1 MDFDNYE
8 MKEKEQEQE
17 REQERVREEQEQAE
31 ANQDQEE
38 TNFDDID
45 DVLIDVGG
53 QEDLEDLGDLLD
65 NIGKDTHNVRRAT
78 TNNIK
83 KVFRNVFDISIE
95 KKNGVSSTKVLENT
109 KFIYSRSGKVSIE
122 FKGSRIGWVERNG
135 NVDLFEKKNKKLVNE
150 FRETMDLAKLE
161 YERSPSSLVKNLP
174 EEVVDDVLLSSVE
187 RIEDRVEER
196 TASLSEQ
203 QLREFAGVLNPK
215 GTPEIKIKALEVQAD
230 YWKKVRLEAEEVVK
244 TDGASEYIVEKA
256 KGEASLFDSLEKTAR
271 LQADSERLKNN
282 EKPIHDESLEIINDE
297 IQTNDLSR
305 LERFKEW
312 AKRNLVGISAIAI
325 TIAGIATTVIIA
337 GRSAVKATAK
347 ATGRLAKALV
357 NLGKKLGPLIA
368 PLLNL
373 MAQAI
378 SWGAKGIAFLSKNL
392 WMLVIGFA
400 WFLSKAYSAYV
411 DNKKNKK

>member
-17 REQERVREEQEQAE
+17 QERIREEQELEE
-31 ANQDQEE
+31 ANQDQAE

-45 DVLIDVGG
+45 DVLIDIGA
-53 QEDLEDLGDLLD
+53 LEDRINELD
-65 NIGKDTHNVRRAT
+65 EIPNVGVDVGNIRRAI
-78 TNNIK
+78 TNDIK

-95 KKNGVSSTKVLENT
+95 KKNGTGSKEVLENT
-109 KFIYSRSGKVSIE
+109 KFISNKNGKLSIE
-122 FKGSRIGWVERNG
+122 FKGSRVGWVERNG
-135 NVDLFEKKNKKLVNE
+135 NVDLFENKNKKLVNE
-150 FRETMDLAKLE
+150 FRETMELAKLE
-161 YERSPSSLVKNLP
+161 YEKTPSSLVKDLP
-174 EEVVDDVLLSSVE
+174 EEVVDSVLLNAVE
-187 RIEDRVEER
+187 RIDEEIEER
-196 TASLSEQ
+196 TTSLSDQ

-215 GTPEIKIKALEVQAD
+215 GTPEIKIKALELQDD
-230 YWKKVRLEAEEVVK
+230 YWKKVRLEAEEVVE

-305 LERFKEW
+305 LEKFKEW

-325 TIAGIATTVIIA
+325 TIAVIATTVIIA
-337 GRSAVKATAK
+337 GRSAVKAAGK
-347 ATGRLAKALV
+347 ATGKLAKALV

-392 WMLVIGFA
+392 WMIVVAFS
-400 WFLSKAYSAYV
+400 WFLYNAYR
-411 DNKKNKK
+411 NRK

>member
-1 MDFDNYE
+1 M
-8 MKEKEQEQE
+8 
-17 REQERVREEQEQAE
+17 
-31 ANQDQEE
+31 
-38 TNFDDID
+38 
-45 DVLIDVGG
+45 
-53 QEDLEDLGDLLD
+53 
-65 NIGKDTHNVRRAT
+65 
-78 TNNIK
+78 
-83 KVFRNVFDISIE
+83 FDISIE

-161 YERSPSSLVKNLP
+161 YERSPSSLVKNMP
-174 EEVVDDVLLSSVE
+174 EEVVVSVLESSVE
-187 RIEDRVEER
+187 RIEDEIEER
-196 TASLSEQ
+196 TATLSEQ
-203 QLREFAGVLNPK
+203 QLREFAGILNPK
-215 GTPEIKIKALEVQAD
+215 GTSEIKIKALEVQAD
-230 YWKKVRLEAEEVVK
+230 YLKKVRLEAEEVVK

-256 KGEASLFDSLEKTAR
+256 KGQASLYDSLEKTAR
-271 LQADSERLKNN
+271 LKADSERIKNN

-337 GRSAVKATAK
+337 GRKAVKATGK
-347 ATGRLAKALV
+347 AAGRLAKALV

-392 WMLVIGFA
+392 WMIVIAFA
-400 WFLSKAYSAYV
+400 WFLSKAYN
-411 DNKKNKK
+411 NKK

>member
-17 REQERVREEQEQAE
+17 QEQERVREEQEQAE

-45 DVLIDVGG
+45 DVVVDVGG
-53 QEDLEDLGDLLD
+53 QDENFENLDDLLD
-65 NIGKDTHNVRRAT
+65 DIGKDTHNVRRAT

-95 KKNGVSSTKVLENT
+95 KKNGTGSKEVLENT
-109 KFIYSRSGKVSIE
+109 KFISNKNGKLSIE
-122 FKGSRIGWVERNG
+122 FKGSRVGWVERNG
-135 NVDLFEKKNKKLVNE
+135 NVELFEKKNKKIVNE
-150 FRETMDLAKLE
+150 FRENLELAKLE
-161 YERSPSSLVKNLP
+161 YEKTPSSLVKDLP
-174 EEVVDDVLLSSVE
+174 EEVVDSVLLNAVE
-187 RIEDRVEER
+187 RIDEEIEER
-196 TASLSEQ
+196 TTSLSDQ

-215 GTPEIKIKALEVQAD
+215 GTPEIKIKALELQAD
-230 YWKKVRLEAEEVVK
+230 YWKKVRLEAEEVVE
-244 TDGASEYIVEKA
+244 TDGASDYLVEKA

-282 EKPIHDESLEIINDE
+282 EKPIHDKSLEIINDE

-305 LERFKEW
+305 LEKFKEW

-337 GRSAVKATAK
+337 GRSAVKAAGK
-347 ATGRLAKALV
+347 ATGKLAKALV

-392 WMLVIGFA
+392 WMIVVAFS
-400 WFLSKAYSAYV
+400 WFLYNAWRNRK
-411 DNKKNKK
+411 

>member
-17 REQERVREEQEQAE
+17 QERIREEQELEE
-31 ANQDQEE
+31 ANQDQAE

-45 DVLIDVGG
+45 DVLINIGALEDKIINLDEIPNVGVDVG
-53 QEDLEDLGDLLD
+53 
-65 NIGKDTHNVRRAT
+65 NIRRAI
-78 TNNIK
+78 TNDIK

-95 KKNGVSSTKVLENT
+95 KRNGESSTKVLENT
-109 KFIYSRSGKVSIE
+109 KFISNKSGKVSIE

-150 FRETMDLAKLE
+150 FRETMELAKLE
-161 YERSPSSLVKNLP
+161 YEKSPSSLVKNLP
-174 EEVVDDVLLSSVE
+174 EEVVDNVLVNSVE
-187 RIEDRVEER
+187 RIEDRIEER

-203 QLREFAGVLNPK
+203 QLREFAAVLNPK

-282 EKPIHDESLEIINDE
+282 EKPIHDESLEIIDDE

-312 AKRNLVGISAIAI
+312 AKKNLVGISAIAI

-337 GRSAVKATAK
+337 GRNAVKATTK

-392 WMLVIGFA
+392 WMIVIAFA
-400 WFLSKAYSAYV
+400 WFLSKAYNTYRNYR
-411 DNKKNKK
+411 DNKK

>member
-95 KKNGVSSTKVLENT
+95 KKNGESSTKVLENT
-109 KFIYSRSGKVSIE
+109 KFISSRNGKVSIE

-135 NVDLFEKKNKKLVNE
+135 NVDLFENKNKKLVNE
-150 FRETMDLAKLE
+150 FRETMELAKLE
-161 YERSPSSLVKNLP
+161 YEKTPSSLIKDLP
-174 EEVVDDVLLSSVE
+174 EEVVDSVLLNTVE
-187 RIEDRVEER
+187 RIDDRVEER

-312 AKRNLVGISAIAI
+312 AKKNLVGISAIAI

-392 WMLVIGFA
+392 WMIVIAFA
-400 WFLSKAYSAYV
+400 WFLSKAYN
-411 DNKKNKK
+411 NKK

>member
-17 REQERVREEQEQAE
+17 QERIREEQELEE
-31 ANQDQEE
+31 ANQDQAE

-45 DVLIDVGG
+45 DVLIDIGA
-53 QEDLEDLGDLLD
+53 LEDKIIDLD
-65 NIGKDTHNVRRAT
+65 EIPNVGVDVGNIRRAI
-78 TNNIK
+78 TNDIK

-95 KKNGVSSTKVLENT
+95 KKNGESSTKVLENT
-109 KFIYSRSGKVSIE
+109 KFISNKSGKVSIE

-150 FRETMDLAKLE
+150 FRETMDLEKLE
-161 YERSPSSLVKNLP
+161 YEKSPSSLVKNLP
-174 EEVVDDVLLSSVE
+174 EEVVDNVLVNSVE
-187 RIEDRVEER
+187 RIEDRIEER

-337 GRSAVKATAK
+337 GRNAVKATAK

-357 NLGKKLGPLIA
+357 NLGKKLGSLIA

-392 WMLVIGFA
+392 WMIVVAFA
-400 WFLSKAYSAYV
+400 WFLYNAYKNY
-411 DNKKNKK
+411 KK

>member
-8 MKEKEQEQE
+8 MKEKEQEAEQEQE
-17 REQERVREEQEQAE
+17 REAEEAEREAEEAEQ
-31 ANQDQEE
+31 E

-45 DVLIDVGG
+45 DVLIDIGV
-53 QEDLEDLGDLLD
+53 LEDRITNLD
-65 NIGKDTHNVRRAT
+65 EIPDVGVDVGNIRRAI
-78 TNNIK
+78 TNDVK
-83 KVFRNVFDISIE
+83 KVFRSVFDISIE
-95 KKNGVSSTKVLENT
+95 KKNGEGSSKILENT
-109 KFIYSRSGKVSIE
+109 RFTSSRNGRISIE
-122 FKGSRIGWVERNG
+122 FKESRIGWVERNG
-135 NVDLFEKKNKKLVNE
+135 NVELFEKKNKKLVGE
-150 FRETMDLAKLE
+150 FKETMELVKLE
-161 YERSPSSLVKNLP
+161 YEKTPSSLVKNLS
-174 EEVVDDVLLSSVE
+174 EEVVDSVLESSVE
-187 RIEDRVEER
+187 RIEDRIEER
-196 TASLSEQ
+196 TATLSEQ

-230 YWKKVRLEAEEVVK
+230 YWKKVRLEAEEVAK
-244 TDGASEYIVEKA
+244 TDGASEYLVEKA
-256 KGEASLFDSLEKTAR
+256 KGQASLFDSLEKTAR

-312 AKRNLVGISAIAI
+312 AKKNLIGISAIAI
-325 TIAGIATTVIIA
+325 TLAGIATTVIIA

-378 SWGAKGIAFLSKNL
+378 SWGAKGIAFLAKNI
-392 WMLVIGFA
+392 WMIVIAFA
-400 WFLSKAYSAYV
+400 WFLFKAY
-411 DNKKNKK
+411 KKYK

>member
-8 MKEKEQEQE
+8 MKEREQEKEQEQE
-17 REQERVREEQEQAE
+17 REREE
-31 ANQDQEE
+31 ANQGIEEE

-45 DVLIDVGG
+45 DILIDIGG
-53 QEDLEDLGDLLD
+53 LEDRIDEIPNVGVDVG
-65 NIGKDTHNVRRAT
+65 NIRRAI
-78 TNNIK
+78 TNDVK
-83 KVFRNVFDISIE
+83 KVFRSVFDISIE
-95 KKNGVSSTKVLENT
+95 KKNGEGSTEILENT
-109 KFIYSRSGKVSIE
+109 RFILSKNGRVSIE
-122 FKGSRIGWVERNG
+122 FKGSRIGWIERNG

-150 FRETMDLAKLE
+150 FRESMELAKLE
-161 YERSPSSLVKNLP
+161 YEKSPGSLVRDLP
-174 EEVVDDVLLSSVE
+174 EEVVDSVLLSSVE
-187 RIEDRVEER
+187 RMEDKIEER

-230 YWKKVRLEAEEVVK
+230 YWKKVRLEAEEVTK
-244 TDGASEYIVEKA
+244 TDGASEYLVEKA
-256 KGEASLFDSLEKTAR
+256 KGQASLFDSLEKTAR

-305 LERFKEW
+305 LEKFKEW
-312 AKRNLVGISAIAI
+312 AKKNLIGISAIAI
-325 TIAGIATTVIIA
+325 TLAGIATTVVVA

-347 ATGRLAKALV
+347 ATGRLAKAFV

-378 SWGAKGIAFLSKNL
+378 SWGAKGIAFLAKNL
-392 WMLVIGFA
+392 WMIVIAFA
-400 WFLSKAYSAYV
+400 WFLYEAYKSYR
-411 DNKKNKK
+411 K

>member
-45 DVLIDVGG
+45 DIVVDIGG
-53 QEDLEDLGDLLD
+53 QGENLEDLGDLLD

-83 KVFRNVFDISIE
+83 KVFRNVFDVSIE
-95 KKNGVSSTKVLENT
+95 KKNGESITKVLENT
-109 KFIYSRSGKVSIE
+109 KFISSRNGKVSIE

-135 NVDLFEKKNKKLVNE
+135 NAELFENKNKKLVNE
-150 FRETMDLAKLE
+150 FRENLELAKLE
-161 YERSPSSLVKNLP
+161 YEKSPSSLVKNLP
-174 EEVVDDVLLSSVE
+174 EEVVDDILLSSVE
-187 RIEDRVEER
+187 RIEDKVEER

-244 TDGASEYIVEKA
+244 TDGASDYIVEKA

-271 LQADSERLKNN
+271 LQADSERLKIN

-305 LERFKEW
+305 LEKFKEW

-337 GRSAVKATAK
+337 GRSAVKAAGR

-400 WFLSKAYSAYV
+400 WFLSKAYNTY
-411 DNKKNKK
+411 KK

>member
-8 MKEKEQEQE
+8 MKEREQEKEQE
-17 REQERVREEQEQAE
+17 REIEKMEEAYREVE
-31 ANQDQEE
+31 EE
-38 TNFDDID
+38 TNFDNID
-45 DVLIDVGG
+45 DVLIDIGA
-53 QEDLEDLGDLLD
+53 LEDRITNLD
-65 NIGKDTHNVRRAT
+65 EIPNVGVDIGNIRRAI
-78 TNNIK
+78 TNDVK
-83 KVFRNVFDISIE
+83 KVFRSVFDISIE
-95 KKNGVSSTKVLENT
+95 KKNGEGSKKVLENT
-109 KFIYSRSGKVSIE
+109 KFISSKNGKVSIE

-135 NVDLFEKKNKKLVNE
+135 NVDLFEKKNKKLVGE
-150 FRETMDLAKLE
+150 FRETMELAKLE
-161 YERSPSSLVKNLP
+161 YEKSPSSLVKDMP
-174 EEVVDDVLLSSVE
+174 EEVVDSVLLSSVE
-187 RIEDRVEER
+187 RIEDKIEER

-256 KGEASLFDSLEKTAR
+256 KGQASLYDSLEKTAR
-271 LQADSERLKNN
+271 LQADSERIKNN

-297 IQTNDLSR
+297 IETNDLSK
-305 LERFKEW
+305 LEKFKEW
-312 AKRNLVGISAIAI
+312 AKKNLIGLSAIAI
-325 TIAGIATTVIIA
+325 TLAGIATTVIIA

-347 ATGRLAKALV
+347 ATGKLAKALV

-392 WMLVIGFA
+392 WMIVVAFA
-400 WFLSKAYSAYV
+400 WFLYSLYK
-411 DNKKNKK
+411 DRK

>member
-1 MDFDNYE
+1 MDFDSYE

-17 REQERVREEQEQAE
+17 RIQEEQELE
-31 ANQDQEE
+31 EVNQDQAE

-45 DVLIDVGG
+45 DVLIDIGA
-53 QEDLEDLGDLLD
+53 LEDKIINLD
-65 NIGKDTHNVRRAT
+65 EIPNVGVDVGNIRRAI
-78 TNNIK
+78 TNDIK

-95 KKNGVSSTKVLENT
+95 KKNGESSTKVLENT
-109 KFIYSRSGKVSIE
+109 KFISNKSGKVSIE

-150 FRETMDLAKLE
+150 FRETMDLEKLE
-161 YERSPSSLVKNLP
+161 YEKSPSSLVKNLP
-174 EEVVDDVLLSSVE
+174 EEVVDNVLLSSVE
-187 RIEDRVEER
+187 RIEDRIEER

-244 TDGASEYIVEKA
+244 TDGASDYIVEKA

-282 EKPIHDESLEIINDE
+282 EKPIHDESLEIIDDE

-392 WMLVIGFA
+392 WMIVIAFA
-400 WFLSKAYSAYV
+400 WFLFNAYRNYR
-411 DNKKNKK
+411 DNKK

>member
-8 MKEKEQEQE
+8 MKEKEQEKEQEQE
-17 REQERVREEQEQAE
+17 REREEAEE
-31 ANQDQEE
+31 ANQGNEQE

-45 DVLIDVGG
+45 DVLIDIGG
-53 QEDLEDLGDLLD
+53 QDQLDDVNIDDIGDLLD
-65 NIGKDTHNVRRAT
+65 GIGKDTRNVRRLT

-83 KVFRNVFDISIE
+83 KVFRSVFDISIE
-95 KKNGVSSTKVLENT
+95 KKNGEESSKILENT
-109 KFIYSRSGKVSIE
+109 KFISSRNGRISIE
-122 FKGSRIGWVERNG
+122 LKGSRIGWVERNG
-135 NVDLFEKKNKKLVNE
+135 SVELFENKNKKLVSE
-150 FRETMDLAKLE
+150 FRETMNLAKLE
-161 YERSPSSLVKNLP
+161 YEKSPSSLVKNLP
-174 EEVVDDVLLSSVE
+174 EEVVDSVLLSSVE

-196 TASLSEQ
+196 TATLSEQ

-230 YWKKVRLEAEEVVK
+230 YWRKIRLEAEGVVE

-256 KGEASLFDSLEKTAR
+256 KGQVSLFDSLEKTAR
-271 LQADSERLKNN
+271 LQADSERLKIN

-305 LERFKEW
+305 LEKFKEW
-312 AKRNLVGISAIAI
+312 AKKNLIGISAIAI
-325 TIAGIATTVIIA
+325 TLAGIATTVIIA

-347 ATGRLAKALV
+347 ATGKLAKALV

-378 SWGAKGIAFLSKNL
+378 SWGAKGIAFLAKNL
-392 WMLVIGFA
+392 WMIVIAFA
-400 WFLSKAYSAYV
+400 WFLFKAYRSY
-411 DNKKNKK
+411 KK

>member
-8 MKEKEQEQE
+8 MKEREQEKEQEQE
-17 REQERVREEQEQAE
+17 REREE
-31 ANQDQEE
+31 ANQGIEEE

-45 DVLIDVGG
+45 DILIDIGG
-53 QEDLEDLGDLLD
+53 LEDRIDEIPNVGVDVG
-65 NIGKDTHNVRRAT
+65 NIRRAI
-78 TNNIK
+78 TNDVK
-83 KVFRNVFDISIE
+83 KVFRSVFDISIE
-95 KKNGVSSTKVLENT
+95 KKNGEGSTEILENT
-109 KFIYSRSGKVSIE
+109 RFILSKNGRVSIE

-135 NVDLFEKKNKKLVNE
+135 SVELFEKKNKKLVNE
-150 FRETMDLAKLE
+150 FRESMELAKLE
-161 YERSPSSLVKNLP
+161 YEKSPGSLVRDLP
-174 EEVVDDVLLSSVE
+174 EEVVDSVLLSSVE
-187 RIEDRVEER
+187 RMEDKIEER

-230 YWKKVRLEAEEVVK
+230 YWKKVRLEAEEVTK
-244 TDGASEYIVEKA
+244 TDGASEYLVEKA
-256 KGEASLFDSLEKTAR
+256 KGQASLFDSLEKTAR

-297 IQTNDLSR
+297 IQTNDLNR

-312 AKRNLVGISAIAI
+312 AKKNLIGISAIAI
-325 TIAGIATTVIIA
+325 TLAGIATTVVVA

-347 ATGRLAKALV
+347 ATGRLAKAFV

-378 SWGAKGIAFLSKNL
+378 SWGAKGIAFLAKNL
-392 WMLVIGFA
+392 WMIVIAFA
-400 WFLSKAYSAYV
+400 WFLYEAYKSYR
-411 DNKKNKK
+411 K

>member
-8 MKEKEQEQE
+8 MKEREQEKEQEQEQE
-17 REQERVREEQEQAE
+17 REELEE
-31 ANQDQEE
+31 ANQDAEQE

-45 DVLIDVGG
+45 DVLIDIGA
-53 QEDLEDLGDLLD
+53 LEDRITNLD
-65 NIGKDTHNVRRAT
+65 EIPNVGVDVGNIRRAI
-78 TNNIK
+78 TNDVK
-83 KVFRNVFDISIE
+83 RVFRSVFDISIE
-95 KKNGVSSTKVLENT
+95 KKNGEASTEILENT
-109 KFIYSRSGKVSIE
+109 RFISSKNGRVSIE
-122 FKGSRIGWVERNG
+122 FKGNRIGWVERNG
-135 NVDLFEKKNKKLVNE
+135 NVELFENKNKKLVGE

-161 YERSPSSLVKNLP
+161 YEKSPSSLVKNLP
-174 EEVVDDVLLSSVE
+174 EEVVDSVLLSSVE
-187 RIEDRVEER
+187 RIEDRIEER
-196 TASLSEQ
+196 TATLSEQ

-215 GTPEIKIKALEVQAD
+215 GTPKIKIKALEVEAD
-230 YWKKVRLEAEEVVK
+230 YWKKIRLEAEGVVE
-244 TDGASEYIVEKA
+244 TDGASEYIVKKA
-256 KGEASLFDSLEKTAR
+256 KGQVSLFDSLEKTAR

-305 LERFKEW
+305 LEKFKEW
-312 AKRNLVGISAIAI
+312 AKRNLIGISAIAI
-325 TIAGIATTVIIA
+325 TLAGIATTVIIA

>member
-8 MKEKEQEQE
+8 MKEREQEKEQEQE
-17 REQERVREEQEQAE
+17 REAEEEREAGEQAE
-31 ANQDQEE
+31 EE

-45 DVLIDVGG
+45 DVLIDIGA
-53 QEDLEDLGDLLD
+53 LEDRIANLD
-65 NIGKDTHNVRRAT
+65 EIPNVGVDVGNIRRAIA
-78 TNNIK
+78 NDVK
-83 KVFRNVFDISIE
+83 KVFRSVFDISIE
-95 KKNGVSSTKVLENT
+95 KKNGKGSAEILENT
-109 KFIYSRSGKVSIE
+109 RFTSSKNGRVSIE
-122 FKGSRIGWVERNG
+122 FKGSRIGWVERSG
-135 NVDLFEKKNKKLVNE
+135 AVELFEKKNKKLVNE
-150 FRETMDLAKLE
+150 FRESMELAKLE
-161 YERSPSSLVKNLP
+161 YEKTPSSLVRDLP
-174 EEVVDDVLLSSVE
+174 EEVVDSVLLSSVE
-187 RIEDRVEER
+187 RMEDKIEER

-230 YWKKVRLEAEEVVK
+230 YWKKVRLEAEEVAK
-244 TDGASEYIVEKA
+244 SDDASEYLVEKA
-256 KGEASLFDSLEKTAR
+256 KREVSLYDSLEKTAR

-305 LERFKEW
+305 LEKFKEW
-312 AKRNLVGISAIAI
+312 AKKNLIGMSAIAI
-325 TIAGIATTVIIA
+325 TLAGIATTVIIA
-337 GRSAVKATAK
+337 GRGAVKATGK
-347 ATGRLAKALV
+347 ATGKLAKTLV

-392 WMLVIGFA
+392 WMIVIAFA
-400 WFLSKAYSAYV
+400 WFLRELYKSY
-411 DNKKNKK
+411 KK

>member
-8 MKEKEQEQE
+8 MKEREQEKEQEQEQE
-17 REQERVREEQEQAE
+17 REELEE
-31 ANQDQEE
+31 ANQEAEQE
-38 TNFDDID
+38 TNFDNID
-45 DVLIDVGG
+45 DVLIDIGA
-53 QEDLEDLGDLLD
+53 LEDRITNLD
-65 NIGKDTHNVRRAT
+65 EIPNVGVDVGNIRRAI
-78 TNNIK
+78 TNDVK
-83 KVFRNVFDISIE
+83 KVFRSVFDISIE
-95 KKNGVSSTKVLENT
+95 KKNGEGSSKILENT
-109 KFIYSRSGKVSIE
+109 RFTSSKNGRVSIE

-135 NVDLFEKKNKKLVNE
+135 DVELFENKNKKLVSE
-150 FRETMDLAKLE
+150 FRETMELAKLE
-161 YERSPSSLVKNLP
+161 YEKTPSSLVRDLP
-174 EEVVDDVLLSSVE
+174 EEVVDSVLLSSVE
-187 RIEDRVEER
+187 RMEDRVEER
-196 TASLSEQ
+196 TATLSEQ

-215 GTPEIKIKALEVQAD
+215 GTPEIKIKALEAQAD

-256 KGEASLFDSLEKTAR
+256 KGQASLYDSLEKTAR

-305 LERFKEW
+305 LEKFKEW
-312 AKRNLVGISAIAI
+312 ARKNLIGISAIAI
-325 TIAGIATTVIIA
+325 TLAGIATTVIIA
-337 GRSAVKATAK
+337 GRGAVKATAK

-378 SWGAKGIAFLSKNL
+378 SWGARGIAFLSKNL
-392 WMLVIGFA
+392 WMIVIAFA
-400 WFLSKAYSAYV
+400 WFLYNAYKSYR
-411 DNKKNKK
+411 K